1 MTQTTAI
8 TKAILSFRDVEAK
21 LNLQQSTDPHLFYE
35 WNESLPELSNAE
47 EISLERLSARY
58 LRYLE
63 EGEVNEG
70 TLNIILLSPLLDA
83 LGLCDLPYRIRG
95 EAWVEVQTT
104 IDAEE
109 GMTLLEGRIDAL
121 TLQEQFW
128 LVIIEGKRGGFNVLQ
143 AVPQT
148 LAYMAATP
156 HPDRPVFG
164 LVTNGYDYLFVKLV
178 RENRREFALSHNFTL
193 LSDEQS
199 NLFRVARVLKHLVSI
214 AGTNM
219 GNGKLGSIL
228 ER

>member
-1 MTQTTAI
+1 MDVAQTTAI
-8 TKAILSFRDVEAK
+8 AKAILSFRDVEAK
-21 LNLQQSTDPHLFYE
+21 LNLRRSADPHLFYE
-35 WNESLPELSNAE
+35 WEESLPELSSSEKA
-47 EISLERLSARY
+47 SLERLSSRY

-95 EAWVEVQTT
+95 EAWVEVQTAV
-104 IDAEE
+104 DGEE
-109 GMTLLEGRIDAL
+109 GVMRLEGRIDAL

-156 HPDRPVFG
+156 YPDRPVFG

-178 RENRREFALSHNFTL
+178 RNGRREFALSHNFTL

-199 NLFRVARVLKHLVSI
+199 NLFRVARVLKHLVRI
-214 AGTNM
+214 AG
-219 GNGKLGSIL
+219 GNYSSEGID
-228 ER
+228 